1 MRAASSPSSSRAPSP
16 DDALARTAARVPV
29 ARVIIITAALAR
41 TRARARLVV
50 ARAATV
56 ADADA
61 DTDGV
66 VTVVVVAGIIVAA
79 AVARRRR
86 VPPLNRGSWAH
97 GEHSEGLALES
108 GLVNNV
114 SYPKLSS

>member
-66 VTVVVVAGIIVAA
+66 VTVVLVAGIIVAA
-79 AVARRRR
+79 AVARRR

-97 GEHSEGLALES
+97 GENSEGLALES
-108 GLVNNV
+108 GLVNSV